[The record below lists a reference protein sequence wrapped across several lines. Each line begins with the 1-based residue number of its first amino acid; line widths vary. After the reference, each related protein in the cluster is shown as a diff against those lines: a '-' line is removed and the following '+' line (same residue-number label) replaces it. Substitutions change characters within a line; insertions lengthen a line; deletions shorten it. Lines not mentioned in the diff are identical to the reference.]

1 MFGQVVRAHRRRL
14 GLTQEELAGRA
25 GVGLRT
31 VRDIETGRVGRPRQT
46 TVRRLAEVFGLRGVE
61 RGRFNELAEPAEVL
75 LTAGAVAPSELAAL
89 REETHRL
96 SVENEVLR
104 QVAAHFARAQSQPR

>member
-14 GLTQEELAGRA
+14 GLTQEELAGSA

-61 RGRFNELAEPAEVL
+61 RDRFNELAEPPEA
-75 LTAGAVAPSELAAL
+75 APSDLAAL
-89 REETHRL
+89 QEETRRL
-96 SVENEVLR
+96 SMENEVLR
-104 QVAAHFARAQSQPR
+104 QVAAYFARAHTQPR